1 MKEIQQFHHL
11 LKHLQLSLLPYTTK
25 LAYYFI
31 TFPGNRKLVFVE
43 GKIHYSLQKLSIILT

>member
-25 LAYYFI
+25 LAHYFI

-43 GKIHYSLQKLSIILT
+43 GKIHHSLQNL